1 MVWSES
7 VRNIFFGILA
17 VIFLIGGFI
26 AYKDFTTLTVS
37 ELNTLATKLDGS
49 TVTIEGTVS
58 QNAGVLGTGGF
69 VVTDGSSNIL
79 VLSNGGIPEHGS
91 QIEVTGTFRK
101 AVSLNSFEY
110 SVIYQDDGDR

>member
-1 MVWSES
+1 M
-7 VRNIFFGILA
+7 RNILFIILA
-17 VIFLIGGFI
+17 VILLICGFI

-37 ELNTLATKLDGS
+37 ELNARAAKLDGR

-69 VVTDGSSNIL
+69 VVTDGSSTIL

-91 QIEVTGTFRK
+91 QVEVTGTFRK

-110 SVIYQDDGDR
+110 SVIYRDDGDR

>member
-1 MVWSES
+1 MK
-7 VRNIFFGILA
+7 NIFFGVLA

-26 AYKDFTTLTVS
+26 AYKDFTTLTVT
-37 ELNTLATKLDGS
+37 ELNSRAAKLDGR

-58 QNAGVLGTGGF
+58 QNAGILGTGGF
-69 VVTDGSSNIL
+69 VITDGSSKIL

-110 SVIYQDDGDR
+110 SVIYRDDGDR

>member
-1 MVWSES
+1 M
-7 VRNIFFGILA
+7 RNTSFIILA
-17 VIFLIGGFI
+17 VIFLTGVFTV
-26 AYKDFTTLTVS
+26 YKDFTTLTVS
-37 ELNTLATKLDGS
+37 ELNTRAAKFDGR

-69 VVTDGSSNIL
+69 VVTDGSSTIL

-91 QIEVTGTFRK
+91 QVGVTGTFRK

-110 SVIYQDDGDR
+110 SVIYRDDGDI